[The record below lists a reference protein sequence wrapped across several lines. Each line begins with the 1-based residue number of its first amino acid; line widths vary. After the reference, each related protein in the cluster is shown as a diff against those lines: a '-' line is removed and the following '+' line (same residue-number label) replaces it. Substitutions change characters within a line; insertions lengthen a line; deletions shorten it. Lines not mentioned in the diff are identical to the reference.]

1 MIFVVN
7 VIEGGN
13 GASGFNMN
21 VYSDYNVTEELKL
34 KIINEN
40 RKGYEALLQKNI
52 EVSDELLEFHKLRW
66 FL

>member
-7 VIEGGN
+7 IIEGGD
-13 GASGFNMN
+13 GASDFNMN

-66 FL
+66 LL